1 MRVHAT
7 SLRRW
12 IGALLGL
19 AALAMVGV
27 GASPAPVE
35 AAGTV
40 PAFDHIFTI
49 VMENHSYGQ
58 IVGSGSAPYINSLA
72 AKYGLA
78 TNYFAVAHPSLP
90 NYLAL
95 TGGSTFGITSDCT
108 TCFVSAPNIAK
119 DRVEAS
125 GRSWKAYMESMPK
138 ACFVGD
144 SYPYMQKH
152 DPFIY
157 FNDIRTNA
165 AECNKV
171 VPYSALATD
180 LKSAGTTPNYAWIT
194 PNMCN
199 DMHDCSVSTGDTW
212 LKNNVPAIL
221 NSAAFTAQ
229 NSLLMITW
237 DEDNGSSGNHVA
249 TLVIAKSVPA
259 GFRSGVHYT
268 HYSLLRT
275 VESAW
280 GLSPLTGND
289 GGASPMSDFFH

>member
-1 MRVHAT
+1 
-7 SLRRW
+7 
-12 IGALLGL
+12 
-19 AALAMVGV
+19 V
-27 GASPAPVE
+27 GASPAP

-40 PAFDHIFTI
+40 PAFNHIFTI

-58 IVGSGSAPYINSLA
+58 IIGSGSAPYINSLA

-125 GRSWKAYMESMPK
+125 GRSWKAYMESMPRP
-138 ACFVGD
+138 CFVGD

-165 AECNKV
+165 TECNKV
-171 VPYSALATD
+171 VPYSTLATD

-221 NSAAFTAQ
+221 NSAAFTTQ

-259 GFRSGVHYT
+259 GFRSSVRYT

>member
-1 MRVHAT
+1 
-7 SLRRW
+7 
-12 IGALLGL
+12 
-19 AALAMVGV
+19 
-27 GASPAPVE
+27 
-35 AAGTV
+35 
-40 PAFDHIFTI
+40 
-49 VMENHSYGQ
+49 
-58 IVGSGSAPYINSLA
+58 
-72 AKYGLA
+72 
-78 TNYFAVAHPSLP
+78 VAHPSLP

-125 GRSWKAYMESMPK
+125 GRSWKAYVESMPK
-138 ACFVGD
+138 PCFVGD

-157 FNDIRTNA
+157 YNDIRTNT

-171 VPYSALATD
+171 VPYSTLATD

-221 NSAAFTAQ
+221 NSAAFTTQ

-259 GFRSGVHYT
+259 GFRSSVRYT

>member
-27 GASPAPVE
+27 GASLAPVE

-49 VMENHSYGQ
+49 VMENHSYSQ
-58 IVGSGSAPYINSLA
+58 IIGSGSAPYINSLA

-171 VPYSALATD
+171 VPYSTLATD

>member
-27 GASPAPVE
+27 GASPAPAE

-58 IVGSGSAPYINSLA
+58 IIGSGSAPYINSLA

-108 TCFVSAPNIAK
+108 TCFVNAPNIAK
-119 DRVEAS
+119 DRVETS
-125 GRSWKAYMESMPK
+125 GRSWKAYMESMPR

-157 FNDIRTNA
+157 YNDIRTNA

-171 VPYSALATD
+171 VPYTNLATD
-180 LKSAGTTPNYAWIT
+180 LKSTSTTPNYAWIT
-194 PNMCN
+194 PNMCD

-237 DEDNGSSGNHVA
+237 DEDNSSSGNHVA

>member
-1 MRVHAT
+1 
-7 SLRRW
+7 
-12 IGALLGL
+12 
-19 AALAMVGV
+19 V

-40 PAFDHIFTI
+40 PAFNHIFTI
-49 VMENHSYGQ
+49 VMENHSYSQ
-58 IVGSGSAPYINSLA
+58 IIGSGSAPYINSLA

-78 TNYFAVAHPSLP
+78 TNYVAVAHPSLP

-125 GRSWKAYMESMPK
+125 GRSWKAYMESMPR

-171 VPYSALATD
+171 VPYSTLATD
-180 LKSAGTTPNYAWIT
+180 LGSAGTTPNYAWIT

-221 NSAAFTAQ
+221 NSAAFTTQ

-237 DEDNGSSGNHVA
+237 DEDNGASGNHVA
-249 TLVIAKSVPA
+249 TLVIAKDVPA
-259 GFRSGVHYT
+259 GFRSSVRYT

-280 GLSPLTGND
+280 GLAPLTGND

>member
-7 SLRRW
+7 RLRRG

-58 IVGSGSAPYINSLA
+58 IIGSGSAPYINSLA

-171 VPYSALATD
+171 VPYSTLATD

-221 NSAAFTAQ
+221 NSAAYTTQ